1 MAKYEV
7 IRPWHGV
14 KSGQVLDMAKLHP
27 ALKPNVRPLRGE
39 AAGLEVA
46 TPSAGTGGDKKPPT
60 KGEIAVRLKE
70 LGVQFDGRQS
80 VAELAALLPDGDPLK
95 PATE

>member
-14 KSGQVLDMAKLHP
+14 KVGQVVELAKLHP

-39 AAGLEVA
+39 AAKLVPA
-46 TPSAGTGGDKKPPT
+46 TPTAATGSKLAP
-60 KGEIAVRLKE
+60 KGEIAKRLKE
-70 LGVQFDGRQS
+70 LEIKFDGRGS
-80 VAELAALLPDGDPLK
+80 AEELAALLPDGDPLK

>member
-14 KSGQVLDMAKLHP
+14 KVGQIVELAKLHP
-27 ALKPNVRPLRGE
+27 ALRANVRPLRGQ
-39 AAGLEVA
+39 AAELVPA
-46 TPSAGTGGDKKPPT
+46 TPSAPAGGKKPT
-60 KGEIAVRLKE
+60 KGEIAKRLKE
-70 LGVQFDGRQS
+70 LEIEFDGRKN
-80 VAELAALLPDGDPLK
+80 AEELAELLPDGDPLK

>member
-7 IRPWHGV
+7 IRPWYGV
-14 KSGQVLDMAKLHP
+14 KAGQIVSLPKLHP

-39 AAGLEVA
+39 AAELVPA
-46 TPSAGTGGDKKPPT
+46 TPVGKPAG
-60 KGEIAVRLKE
+60 KGAIAKRLKE
-70 LGVQFDGRQS
+70 LEIEFDGRQS

-95 PATE
+95 PVAE